1 MATEAAWKTLD
12 RVLKT
17 LRIKA
22 RDMLGDTK
30 ERVRLEGG
38 MGMEDIG
45 ELGGSEQIM
54 SYEIKTNDF

>member
-1 MATEAAWKTLD
+1 MATDAAWKTLD

-30 ERVRLEGG
+30 ERVRLESG
-38 MGMEDIG
+38 MGVEDIG